1 MMRKSVFIARR
12 GGRCR
17 SSCRSRCRRRAE
29 ALRRAG
35 QGRGG
40 GAPAAPTPR
49 TAAPIDITGY
59 WVAIISEDWRWRM
72 ITPARGDFPSIPMNA
87 ESQKL
92 AEAWDPAK
100 DEAAGEACRAYGAPG
115 LMRGPTRLHITWMD
129 DTTLKIESDYG
140 MQTRLLKFGAP
151 APRRAPRSWQG
162 VTSAQWVI
170 AGGGRGRGAQRFGSM
185 KSVTTNLRPGYLRKN
200 GVPYSA
206 NTVFTEYWDLMK
218 EDNGDQYLVDTNV
231 VRRSDLPAGAVD
243 DGHPLQEG
251 SRRQQVRSDAL
262 RRQVLTKDC
271 RSRFRVLGARFVFRF
286 GSGFGVRGS
295 SVRGSDRLAATLD
308 VVRDRTPTVNR
319 EP

>member
-1 MMRKSVFIARR
+1 MMRKSVFILGTFVLSLVVPVALQAQGR
-12 GGRCR
+12 GAAPAQG
-17 SSCRSRCRRRAE
+17 
-29 ALRRAG
+29 G

-40 GAPAAPTPR
+40 GAPAPPSPR

-87 ESQKL
+87 ASQKL

-140 MQTRLLKFGAP
+140 MQTRLMKFGTPPTAP
-151 APRRAPRSWQG
+151 AAAPAAAGARSWQG
-162 VTSAQWVI
+162 TSTAQWVN

-206 NTVFTEYWDLMK
+206 DTVFTEYWDLMK

-231 VRRSDLPAGAVD
+231 VVDPAYLQGPWMTAIHFKKEA
-243 DGHPLQEG
+243 DG
-251 SRRQQVRSDAL
+251 
-262 RRQVLTKDC
+262 TKFDPTPC
-271 RSRFRVLGARFVFRF
+271 DARF
-286 GSGFGVRGS
+286 
-295 SVRGSDRLAATLD
+295 
-308 VVRDRTPTVNR
+308 
-319 EP
+319 